1 MTERKTVAVLI
12 DHLDPMV
19 GGYAGQL
26 RAAFDAE
33 CRKLDYDLFIVVGRS
48 LGGPGPA
55 EVAQNSVYDLI
66 TEQSVDGVILVTGG
80 LSAFS
85 GAEHVAK
92 FCERFRP
99 MPVCSVGLTL
109 PGIPSIVID
118 PRPGLWD
125 LVDHLVRV
133 HGCSRIA
140 YIGGPAL
147 NPEAQQRFQAFNECL
162 ARHGRQ
168 LEPELAE
175 EGPFTLAGGS
185 EATLRILSRTS
196 PPQAIVS
203 ANDAIALG
211 VIKALQGQGLR
222 VPRDVIVTGFD
233 DLAFARLS
241 SPPLTTIRQPLAR
254 MAALAVRSIHAQ
266 LQGIRS
272 SRSTELPVELTVRDS
287 CGCGERDVDALPT
300 SSRVVMHPADY
311 LDAQAQRI
319 HTEISNVV
327 ELPEKFGT
335 SFADRLIAALKRE
348 LGGER
353 GAFTQC
359 LDELL
364 GSVDADL
371 PVYDEWQKLVT
382 RMREGLSAVSSPML
396 ESIWHA
402 ARRSI
407 ARANSQRHARLRQ
420 DLDLVYQ
427 HLLYT
432 GERFASA
439 TDLGELR
446 EIMSRDLPLANVKD
460 ALVLL
465 YVDEN
470 RQQLAPFFCLNDGVA
485 VPLEPLPFPAVRL
498 FPEGAPRASERT
510 TAFVLPL
517 TFGPDALGVAIFGA
531 RSGVHEMLR
540 MQISL
545 ALRMVGMNQNASVK
559 SPSRVPAKAIDRLN
573 QLSKLLT
580 TVARDLETAATE
592 LGAVGSQERK

>member
-1 MTERKTVAVLI
+1 MTQRKRLAVLI

-55 EVAQNSVYDLI
+55 ELAQNSVYDLI
-66 TEQSVDGVILVTGG
+66 TEHSVDGVILVTGG

-92 FCERFRP
+92 FCQRFRP
-99 MPVCSVGLTL
+99 MPLCSVGLTL
-109 PGIPSIVID
+109 PGVPSIVID
-118 PRPGLWD
+118 PKPGLWD
-125 LVDHLVRV
+125 LADHLIRV

-147 NPEAQQRFQAFNECL
+147 NPEAEQRLKAFSECL
-162 ARHGRQ
+162 ARHGQ
-168 LEPELAE
+168 PLDPELLE
-175 EGPFTLAGGS
+175 EGPFTLVGGS
-185 EATLRILSRTS
+185 EATLRILSR
-196 PPQAIVS
+196 PPLPQAIVS

-211 VIKALQGQGLR
+211 VIKALHSQGLR
-222 VPRDVIVTGFD
+222 VPSDVIVTGFD

-254 MAALAVRSIHAQ
+254 MAALSVRSVHAQ

-272 SRSTELPVELTVRDS
+272 SRSTELPVELTIRDS
-287 CGCGERDVDALPT
+287 CGCGERDIDALPT
-300 SSRVVMHPADY
+300 SNRVVMHPADY
-311 LDAQAQRI
+311 LDAQSQRI
-319 HTEISNVV
+319 RTEIGSVV
-327 ELPEKFGT
+327 ELPEEVGP
-335 SFADRLIAALKRE
+335 SFAENLISALKRE
-348 LGGER
+348 VGGER

-359 LDELL
+359 LDDMLE
-364 GSVDADL
+364 SVDADL
-371 PVYDEWQKLVT
+371 PLYDEWQKLVT
-382 RMREGLSAVSSPML
+382 RMRDCLSAVSSPML
-396 ESIWHA
+396 EGIWHA

-407 ARANSQRHARLRQ
+407 ARANSQRHAQLRQ

-439 TDLGELR
+439 ADLEQLR
-446 EIMSRDLPLANVKD
+446 AVMSRDLPLANVDD

-465 YVDEN
+465 YVDDS
-470 RQQLAPFFCLNDGVA
+470 RKQLEPFFCLKDGMPVVLAAEPFTATSLFPDGV
-485 VPLEPLPFPAVRL
+485 
-498 FPEGAPRASERT
+498 PRASERT

-517 TFGPDALGVAIFGA
+517 TFGSEALGVAIFGA
-531 RSGVHEMLR
+531 RSGIHEMLR

-545 ALRMVGMNQNASVK
+545 ALKMVSLNQNLAARMPSHI
-559 SPSRVPAKAIDRLN
+559 SPNTANRLN
-573 QLSKLLT
+573 QLSQLLAA
-580 TVARDLETAATE
+580 VGQDLERAAAELTAEAD
-592 LGAVGSQERK
+592 QERK